1 MSGSDSLLT
10 NLTARWLDGETI
22 LAGLDDSSME
32 QLFPK
37 LAQRLKLSILN
48 AHLKTSIHTWVET
61 LLQIG
66 CSFLSWTLC

>member
-10 NLTARWLDGETI
+10 NLTARWLDGEAI

-48 AHLKTSIHTWVET
+48 GNI
-61 LLQIG
+61 
-66 CSFLSWTLC
+66 